1 VDESTKRETV
11 RQARS
16 IQPSE
21 NRPLY
26 TFSISDR
33 RTTRSTRLHPC
44 HLVGPRIAVARL
56 HRRLNRV
63 PSWCPPSSCIPRL
76 DVQGLLILASSAW
89 DLHSFDR
96 GGPMFD
102 RSMSVQSVETLFSAA
117 GVGAKSVCS
126 EGDVFQQYF
135 RLLRRQH
142 YKLVSCSGLFQILYY
157 HLFDVNVAMCQVC
170 AATRSTFLLT
180 ALEQP

>member
-1 VDESTKRETV
+1 LICSFFPELSESTLFTIHHCRCQQLPLKIDAGLEYQLVDESTKRETV
-11 RQARS
+11 CQARS

-102 RSMSVQSVETLFSAA
+102 RSMSVQSVETFSA
-117 GVGAKSVCS
+117 
-126 EGDVFQQYF
+126 
-135 RLLRRQH
+135 RL
-142 YKLVSCSGLFQILYY
+142 
-157 HLFDVNVAMCQVC
+157 
-170 AATRSTFLLT
+170 
-180 ALEQP
+180 E